1 MKQDERAGWPGCQVL
16 PAGQDSGAH
25 LFAVSVL
32 SRGLSGVRAPA
43 GVPRRARGGGDQGQ
57 EVYEAE
63 DGVKE
68 DCREYHDGQ

>member
-1 MKQDERAGWPGCQVL
+1 MASQ
-16 PAGQDSGAH
+16 GQDAKFFQRGKIQVRDHDLSAGMEDLKVVWLGIPCGA
-25 LFAVSVL
+25 
-32 SRGLSGVRAPA
+32 G
-43 GVPRRARGGGDQGQ
+43 GGGDQGQ